1 MTNYLALA
9 ALGLLAGNAAATD
22 KFVQATTGN
31 QLTFTFHQLD
41 AASSGQFRTFRTE
54 FAYDEK
60 NLAASSL
67 KVTVDIGTLDTQDG
81 ERDTALKSAE
91 LFDAQKFPTASYV
104 ANSLARTASG
114 GLEAVGKLTLRGVS
128 RDLRLPLALKPV
140 ASGYELSGQTAIK
153 RLDYGVGQGEWK
165 STESVGDEVKI
176 QYKVTL
182 VRAR

>member
-1 MTNYLALA
+1 MTDYLALA
-9 ALGLLAGNAAATD
+9 ALVLLAGSTQAAD
-22 KFVQATTGN
+22 KFVQAGTGT

-41 AASSGQFRTFRTE
+41 AASSGQFKGFRTE

-67 KVTVDIGTLDTQDG
+67 KVTVDIGSLDTQDG

-91 LFDAQKFPTASYV
+91 LFDAQKFPTATYV
-104 ANSLARTASG
+104 ANSLARNASG

-128 RDLRLPLALKPV
+128 RDLRLPLALKPITN
-140 ASGYELSGQTAIK
+140 GFELSGQAAIR